1 MDFSLL
7 EDLLVSIHR
16 EVRYEVLCL
25 LSHLVHEIFKLL
37 LLVDQQTLKS
47 RPYDVAYGDFDVI
60 FRSSHLEADFYI

>member
-1 MDFSLL
+1 MLD
-7 EDLLVSIHR
+7 DLLVSIHR

-25 LSHLVHEIFKLL
+25 LPLLVHEIFKLL

-47 RPYDVAYGDFDVI
+47 RPYDVSYGDFGVI